1 MLLPNSSTLVGAV
14 ETDSHLTP
22 GHQAHKITTNSALTT
37 PLEVPAPTTFT
48 HSYEV
53 QSTSCSK
60 IENKLSMLAVEE
72 TAHPQS
78 HVMEE
83 IPSKEIILETPQAS
97 GNEQSIGHYSPI
109 ANNLQQF
116 HMERDFPPLTHG
128 RDDGLGEGVL
138 SLSICCSLFQTYG
151 DLSFNNLTGDVHG
164 GRAPEYTSLTGNRL
178 SGEVESGVFL
188 KSNAHIDLSYNYFSW
203 WPSCQENS
211 NINAYQS
218 SYLNNLNEL
227 LPCAGPTN
235 YTSCNGYMAPEYA
248 LWGHLTEKADVFSFG
263 VVAMEIVSGKSNM
276 KRKGSDDHVSLINW
290 ALTLHQRGD
299 IMEIVDPV
307 LQGDFNSKEAVR
319 MIKVAF
325 LCTNSSPSLRPTM
338 SEAVKMLEGEINIR
352 EVMSDPGLYGHNWSI
367 SNLINI
373 DTHGSSSVSGVAHQT
388 ATTMQ
393 SSVSGS
399 DLYPFCNESMILNST
414 AEFSSSPI

>member
-1 MLLPNSSTLVGAV
+1 MYEEASICLPEHEEKFTRLLPSLR
-14 ETDSHLTP
+14 
-22 GHQAHKITTNSALTT
+22 
-37 PLEVPAPTTFT
+37 
-48 HSYEV
+48 SY
-53 QSTSCSK
+53 SK
-60 IENKLSMLAVEE
+60 ADVDDMVHGIYRAQEMSLDDTYKRLDDVLSMLAVEE

-235 YTSCNGYMAPEYA
+235 YTSCFANICC
-248 LWGHLTEKADVFSFG
+248 S
-263 VVAMEIVSGKSNM
+263 IVCVL
-276 KRKGSDDHVSLINW
+276 R

-325 LCTNSSPSLRPTM
+325 VCTNSSPSLRPTM

-352 EVMSDPGLYGHNWSI
+352 GVMSDPGLYGHNWSI

-414 AEFSSSPI
+414 EEFDASVFPAFLDMKQELDLKKEGVFDVMEAEKMMKALSCSIKY

>member
-1 MLLPNSSTLVGAV
+1 
-14 ETDSHLTP
+14 
-22 GHQAHKITTNSALTT
+22 
-37 PLEVPAPTTFT
+37 
-48 HSYEV
+48 
-53 QSTSCSK
+53 
-60 IENKLSMLAVEE
+60 
-72 TAHPQS
+72 
-78 HVMEE
+78 
-83 IPSKEIILETPQAS
+83 
-97 GNEQSIGHYSPI
+97 
-109 ANNLQQF
+109 
-116 HMERDFPPLTHG
+116 
-128 RDDGLGEGVL
+128 
-138 SLSICCSLFQTYG
+138 
-151 DLSFNNLTGDVHG
+151 
-164 GRAPEYTSLTGNRL
+164 
-178 SGEVESGVFL
+178 
-188 KSNAHIDLSYNYFSW
+188 
-203 WPSCQENS
+203 
-211 NINAYQS
+211 
-218 SYLNNLNEL
+218 
-227 LPCAGPTN
+227 
-235 YTSCNGYMAPEYA
+235 MAPEYA

-367 SNLINI
+367 SNLNI

-393 SSVSGS
+393 SSLHLYHSSCLKPYYICTIQETGISLNAYILNMKQES
-399 DLYPFCNESMILNST
+399 DLKKEGVFDVME
-414 AEFSSSPI
+414 AEKMMKALSCSINTFIFIRKNMTWITKNDHMAKS

>member
-1 MLLPNSSTLVGAV
+1 M
-14 ETDSHLTP
+14 
-22 GHQAHKITTNSALTT
+22 K
-37 PLEVPAPTTFT
+37 
-48 HSYEV
+48 
-53 QSTSCSK
+53 
-60 IENKLSMLAVEE
+60 
-72 TAHPQS
+72 
-78 HVMEE
+78 
-83 IPSKEIILETPQAS
+83 
-97 GNEQSIGHYSPI
+97 
-109 ANNLQQF
+109 
-116 HMERDFPPLTHG
+116 
-128 RDDGLGEGVL
+128 
-138 SLSICCSLFQTYG
+138 FQ
-151 DLSFNNLTGDVHG
+151 
-164 GRAPEYTSLTGNRL
+164 
-178 SGEVESGVFL
+178 
-188 KSNAHIDLSYNYFSW
+188 
-203 WPSCQENS
+203 
-211 NINAYQS
+211 
-218 SYLNNLNEL
+218 
-227 LPCAGPTN
+227 
-235 YTSCNGYMAPEYA
+235 
-248 LWGHLTEKADVFSFG
+248 
-263 VVAMEIVSGKSNM
+263 
-276 KRKGSDDHVSLINW
+276 